1 MQSVFENAQ
10 ELIVSEDEKLNLVFS
25 HKALAL
31 AEKLTKENL
40 LSCFITGNVSVSSLA
55 ALLLA
60 ALNKY
65 HPEITLDR
73 CYEILDKV
81 GAGVVFDAV
90 VEAYKRS
97 QPVPDPN
104 VAAKTTTD

>member
-10 ELIVSEDEKLNLVFS
+10 ELAVSEDDKLQLVFH

-40 LSCFITGNVSVSSLA
+40 LSCFITGSVSVSSLA

-60 ALNKY
+60 ACNKY

-90 VEAYKRS
+90 VEAYRKS
-97 QPVPDPN
+97 QPAPDPN
-104 VAAKTTTD
+104 VAATTTD